1 MPHPRSSVAWLV
13 WSVLV
18 LALLVVSG
26 CGADN
31 RRFNHVQNDHP
42 LNKRVWW

>member
-1 MPHPRSSVAWLV
+1 MPHRRPSVPWLV
-13 WSVLV
+13 WSALALV
-18 LALLVVSG
+18 LLVVSG

-31 RRFNHVQNDHP
+31 RRFQHVPHDHP